1 MNRRDALKALALLA
15 TLGVHKDS
23 LAIGASSK
31 FGFAK
36 LEYSGGDWNPRD
48 GALRTLLLE
57 VEKRTS
63 IAVEPTATTTRADSE
78 DLFLSPFLVWTGTT
92 SFDPLSDPEVE
103 ALALYLR
110 AGGFLLIDSADE
122 TVGGAFD
129 RTVRAELS
137 RILPSTGLEPL
148 STDHVI
154 FRSFYMLDQPWGRT
168 DATTTLE
175 GISQDDRLLVAYC
188 QNDLQGA
195 WARDHFGTYLYDVVP
210 GGKDQR
216 ELSFRF
222 GINCVMYALCV
233 NYKADQVHIPFIL
246 KRRKWKVE

>member
-1 MNRRDALKALALLA
+1 MNRRDALKALAVLLA
-15 TLGVHKDS
+15 LAPQGES
-23 LAIGASSK
+23 FAIGASSR

-36 LEYSGGDWNPRD
+36 LEYQGGDWNPRD

-63 IAVEPTATTTRADSE
+63 ISVETSATSVRASSE
-78 DLFLSPFLVWTGTT
+78 DLFLSPILVWSGTT
-92 SFDPLSDPEVE
+92 AFDPLSDADVD

-110 AGGFLLIDSADE
+110 AGGFLLIDSAEE
-122 TVGGAFD
+122 TANGAFD
-129 RTVRAELS
+129 RSVRAELS
-137 RILPSTGLEPL
+137 RILPSKTLEPL
-148 STDHVI
+148 PADHVL
-154 FRSFYMLDQPWGRT
+154 FRSFYMLDQPWGRNDVT
-168 DATTTLE
+168 NTLE
-175 GISQDDRLLVAYC
+175 GISQDDRLLVAYS

-210 GGKDQR
+210 GGKEQR